1 MKCYKKLFTKEGLI
15 KNIGHY
21 VLSLIIL
28 LIFILCLIFKI
39 KGYSKL
45 IQQIDKIT
53 RNKVIDD
60 DKNKKKGNQK
70 RKSCVKNLNDD
81 KKQNNKRKSYIASL
95 NDIKEPNKKKENN
108 KRKSRILNL
117 NDNKNENKKRKSY
130 IPSLDDNKKQKIKI
144 SDNKKNKKRY
154 SINIMKTNDEITV
167 EKSNKNSELKNS
179 RIKINIQKSNNNFLN
194 NNNYSKEGKD
204 LLNNNNIFNSKDNNI
219 FRFNDYEINNLT
231 YEEALKYDKRTYFQF
246 YFSLLKTKQLIIFT
260 FYTKN
265 DYNSRIIK
273 IILFLFSFSLY
284 LTINALFFND
294 STIHKIY
301 EDKGSF
307 NFIYQVPNIFYSSI
321 ITSIINII
329 IKYLSLSEKSILELK
344 KEEKNPTKKKSETI
358 NYLKTKFIIF
368 FVLIF
373 IFLIF
378 FWYYLS
384 CFCAIYKNTQIHM
397 IKDSSISFGL
407 SMVYP
412 FLLNLIPGIFRI
424 PSLINKKEYMY
435 SISKI
440 IQLI

>member
-1 MKCYKKLFTKEGLI
+1 
-15 KNIGHY
+15 
-21 VLSLIIL
+21 
-28 LIFILCLIFKI
+28 
-39 KGYSKL
+39 
-45 IQQIDKIT
+45 
-53 RNKVIDD
+53 
-60 DKNKKKGNQK
+60 
-70 RKSCVKNLNDD
+70 
-81 KKQNNKRKSYIASL
+81 
-95 NDIKEPNKKKENN
+95 
-108 KRKSRILNL
+108 
-117 NDNKNENKKRKSY
+117 
-130 IPSLDDNKKQKIKI
+130 
-144 SDNKKNKKRY
+144 
-154 SINIMKTNDEITV
+154 MKTNDEITV

-179 RIKINIQKSNNNFLN
+179 SIKINIQKSNNNFLN

-204 LLNNNNIFNSKDNNI
+204 LLNNNNIFNNKDNNI

-424 PSLINKKEYMY
+424 PSLINKKECMY